1 MPVSL
6 YRYERR
12 SSPALLLF
20 GITCVAALVLA
31 LGIYQVSR
39 ALPNPSTAITL
50 PETSVLGQARAI
62 DLPETGT
69 SIVAVD
75 GLGTLGQ
82 FGEPGAKPIASVTKM
97 MTAYVLLK
105 GHPLQPG
112 EGGPTMEI
120 TQQDADRFWEMVAED
135 QSVQPVNAGQVLTE
149 LQLLQGMLIPSAN
162 NYAEIAAIWDSG
174 SIEAFVGKMNAEAL
188 ALGMTSTIYDDVSG
202 FSDLSVSTAADQLV
216 LARAAMANPVFA
228 GIVGTKEIE
237 LPGAGLVTNV
247 NELLGVGG
255 VIGIKTGQT
264 EAAGGNLAFAA
275 QRQVGGQT
283 VEVIGAIF
291 NQEDRAGAFDGTIG
305 VLNSLN
311 NNLQVLRVV
320 PAGQPVGTV
329 DAPWGDPVDVVVAQ
343 DVTMLVWPGMTLE
356 TIVEFDAVTAGT
368 KAGEQVGTLLV
379 RLGEQEQRVP
389 ITLAADLPDAG
400 LSYKLTRF

>member
-1 MPVSL
+1 MSL

-20 GITCVAALVLA
+20 GITCVGVLVLA
-31 LGIYQVSR
+31 FGIYQISR
-39 ALPNPSTAITL
+39 ALPNPTATVTL
-50 PETSVLGQARAI
+50 PQTSVLGQPRAPE
-62 DLPETGT
+62 LPQTGA
-69 SIVAVD
+69 SIVAVE

-82 FGEPGAKPIASVTKM
+82 AGEPGARPIASVTKM

-105 GHPLQPG
+105 ENPLQPG
-112 EGGPTMEI
+112 EPGPTVEI
-120 TQQDADRFWEMVAED
+120 TQADADRFWEMVAQD
-135 QSVQPVNAGQVLTE
+135 QSVQPVNAGQVLTQ

-162 NYAEIAAIWDSG
+162 NYAEIAAVWNAG
-174 SIEAFVGKMNAEAL
+174 SIEAFVSKMNAEAL
-188 ALGMTSTIYDDVSG
+188 AMGMTETVYDDVSG
-202 FSDLSVSTAADQLV
+202 FSDFSVSTARDQLI

-228 GIVGTKEIE
+228 GIVGTASVE
-237 LPGAGLVTNV
+237 LPGVGPVNNV
-247 NELLGVGG
+247 NELLGVAG

-275 QRQVGGQT
+275 SREVAGQT
-283 VEVIGAIF
+283 IEVIGAIF
-291 NQEDRAGAFDGTIG
+291 HQEDRAAAFDGTIG
-305 VLNSLN
+305 VLNSIN

-320 PAGQPVGTV
+320 PAGQPVGIV
-329 DAPWGDPVDVVVAQ
+329 DPPWSEAVDVVVAR

-356 TIVEFDAVTAGT
+356 TIVEFEPVEAGQ
-368 KAGEQVGTLLV
+368 KAGEEVGTLVV

-389 ITLAADLPDAG
+389 LTLAADLPDAG

>member
-1 MPVSL
+1 MSL

-20 GITCVAALVLA
+20 GIACVGALA
-31 LGIYQVSR
+31 LAFGVYQTSR
-39 ALPNPSTAITL
+39 ALPNPTTAVTL
-50 PETSVLGQARAI
+50 PETSVLGQPRSPV
-62 DLPETGT
+62 LPATGS
-69 SIVAVD
+69 SIVAID

-82 FGEPGAKPIASVTKM
+82 AGEPGAKPIASVTKM

-105 GHPLQPG
+105 ERPLQPG
-112 EGGPTMEI
+112 ETGPTIEI
-120 TQQDADRFWEMVAED
+120 TQADADRFWEMVAED

-162 NYAEIAAIWDSG
+162 NYAEIAAVWDAG
-174 SIEAFVGKMNAEAL
+174 SVEAFVTKMNAEAL
-188 ALGMTSTIYDDVSG
+188 ALGMNETVYDDVSG
-202 FSDLSVSTAADQLV
+202 FSDFSVSTVRDQLI

-228 GIVGTKEIE
+228 QIVGMSQVE
-237 LPGAGLVTNV
+237 LPGVGTVSNV

-255 VIGIKTGQT
+255 VVGIKTGQT

-275 QRQVGGQT
+275 RREVGGQT
-283 VEVIGAIF
+283 IEVIGAIF
-291 NQEDRAGAFDGTIG
+291 NQEDRAAAFDGTIG

-311 NNLQVLRVV
+311 SSLQVLRVV

-329 DAPWGDPVDVVVAQ
+329 DPAWGEAVDVVVAQ
-343 DVTMLVWPGMTLE
+343 DVSMLVWPGMTME
-356 TIVEFDAVTAGT
+356 TIVEFDEVPAGV
-368 KAGEQVGTLLV
+368 KAGDPVGTLLV

-389 ITLAADLPDAG
+389 ITLAADLAG
-400 LSYKLTRF
+400 AGISYKLTRF